1 MSAAEQPAAC
11 PNCGRSV
18 EGEKHDAAGWCE
30 ECRSEVVRRANLQ
43 AWITVGVL
51 ALPVLV
57 AFART
62 GLLTSRL
69 VVVWLVIA
77 GGFLFLIFKV
87 ARRVAFEATRA
98 RGVPPHPHG
107 R

>member
-1 MSAAEQPAAC
+1 MSPVESPPVC

-18 EGEKHDAAGWCE
+18 EGEKSDAAGWCE
-30 ECRSEVVRRANLQ
+30 ECRAEVVRRANLQ

-57 AFART
+57 VFART
-62 GLLTSRL
+62 GLFTSRL
-69 VVVWLVIA
+69 VVVWLVVA
-77 GGFLFLIFKV
+77 AGFLFLIFKV

-98 RGVPPHPHG
+98 RGVPPHRH
-107 R
+107 